1 MPINA
6 HTFVSATKSRACPD
20 GFNTKIFDVYQY
32 NINITV
38 LDPRLKLQWANH
50 AEICAYKTTFA
61 QKNWRNSKLPH
72 TSLHHIQKMTF
83 FSDIFKEQSHGTLE
97 QEINDYLLEQCQ
109 LQQMDPLQY

>member
-1 MPINA
+1 MLTLSCQQQSIVHALTASIQN
-6 HTFVSATKSRACPD
+6 
-20 GFNTKIFDVYQY
+20 IFDVYQY

-38 LDPRLKLQWANH
+38 LDPRFKMQWANH

-83 FSDIFKEQSHGTLE
+83 LAISLRSNHMELDDF
-97 QEINDYLLEQCQ
+97 LLEQCQ
-109 LQQMDPLQY
+109 LQHIDPLQY